1 MVEHYKY
8 LFKRNW
14 YATLTNNS
22 AFIIEFFFTIFFLI
36 FTMLSFAKFTQYVE
50 MRKGFQFT
58 DPLLPH
64 LPTFNLSVSL
74 FVVIYS
80 SLIISI
86 VSWLHTPYKL
96 MIMFQAYALMVLVRM
111 VTLYVL
117 PLEAPAGMII
127 LQDPFTQYFG
137 TSSTIDN
144 NLFFSGHTATIF
156 ILFLGVGKKLKFP
169 FFLATLFIATGVLL
183 QKTHYTVD
191 VLIAPCISFICYY
204 LTHEFFKVRYKD
216 VPISS

>member
-8 LFKRNW
+8 LKRNW
-14 YATLTNNS
+14 NATLVNNS
-22 AFIIEFFFTIFFLI
+22 AFAIEFIFTVFFLV

-58 DPLLPH
+58 DPILQYF
-64 LPTFNLSVSL
+64 PTIDLTVSL
-74 FVVIYS
+74 FIVIYS
-80 SLIISI
+80 SLIIAI
-86 VSWLHTPYKL
+86 GSWLHTPYKL
-96 MIMFQAYALMVLVRM
+96 MIMCQAYAMMVLVRM
-111 VTLYVL
+111 VTLYVM
-117 PLEAPAGMII
+117 PLEAPAGMIF

-156 ILFLGVGKKLKFP
+156 LLFLGVGKKLKIP
-169 FFLATLFIATGVLL
+169 FFIATLFIAAGVLL

-204 LTHEFFKVRYKD
+204 LANEFFKIRYSKD
-216 VPISS
+216 PTSF

>member
-8 LFKRNW
+8 LKRNW
-14 YATLTNNS
+14 NSTLASS
-22 AFIIEFFFTIFFLI
+22 AFTVEFIFTVFFLV
-36 FTMLSFAKFTQYVE
+36 FTLLTFAKFTQYVE

-58 DPLLPH
+58 DPILQH
-64 LPTFNLSVSL
+64 FPTIDFTRSL
-74 FVVIYS
+74 FFAIYS
-80 SLIISI
+80 SLIIAI
-86 VSWLHTPYKL
+86 CSWLHTPYKL

-117 PLEAPAGMII
+117 PLNPPAGMIL

-137 TSSTIDN
+137 TSSKIDN

-156 ILFLGVGKKLKFP
+156 LLFLGVSKKLKIL
-169 FFLATLFIATGVLL
+169 FFFATIFIASGVLL

-204 LTHEFFKVRYKD
+204 IAHELFRARYGQL
-216 VPISS
+216 PL